1 MSNLFTM
8 SLCFF
13 VSDLH
18 GKPERYKLLFDRIL
32 VEKPEAIFLGG
43 DLLPSGLYA
52 FSSAPEMPEDFT
64 VFIFDNLRALKKKL
78 GHKYPAIF
86 TILGNDDG
94 RAIETGFLKADE
106 EGLIIYM
113 HDRKVEFKDFTIYG
127 YACIPPSPFMLKDW
141 ERYDVSRYVDPGC
154 VAPED
159 GSFSIQTDKRRI
171 KYETIKKDLEKLSGD
186 DDLSKSIFLF
196 HSPPYQTQLDRAA
209 LDGKMIDHV
218 PLDVHIGSIAIKR
231 FIEDRQ
237 PSISLHGHV
246 HESTSLTGFWKD
258 RIGNTIMLNAAHNG
272 PELCLIRF
280 DLNTPENSE
289 RELL

>member
-1 MSNLFTM
+1 M

-18 GKPERYKLLFDRIL
+18 GKLERYKLLFDRIL
-32 VEKPEAIFLGG
+32 IEKPEAVFLGG
-43 DLLPSGLYA
+43 DLLPSGLFA
-52 FSSAPEMPEDFT
+52 FTSSPEMPEDFT
-64 VFIFDNLRALKKKL
+64 VFIFDNLRVLKKKL

-94 RAIETGFLKADE
+94 RAIETEFLKADE
-106 EGLIIYM
+106 EGLIVYM
-113 HDRKVEFKDFTIYG
+113 HERKLKFNDFTIYG

-141 ERYDVSRYVDPGC
+141 ERYDVSQYVDPGC

-159 GSFSIQTDKRRI
+159 GSFSINTDKKRI
-171 KYETIKKDLEKLSGD
+171 KYKTIKKDLEKLSGD

-218 PLDVHIGSIAIKR
+218 PLDLHIGSIAIKR
-231 FIEDRQ
+231 FIEDRK
-237 PSISLHGHV
+237 PLITLHGHV
-246 HESTSLTGFWKD
+246 HESTSITGSWKD
-258 RIGNTIMLNAAHNG
+258 QIKETFAMNAAHRG

-280 DLNTPENSE
+280 DLNSPENAE
-289 RELL
+289 AELL

>member
-1 MSNLFTM
+1 M
-8 SLCFF
+8 SLCYF

-32 VEKPEAIFLGG
+32 LEKPEAVFLGG
-43 DLLPSGLYA
+43 DLLPSGLFA
-52 FSSAPEMPEDFT
+52 FTSAPEMPEDFT
-64 VFIFDNLRALKKKL
+64 VFIFDNLRKIKKKL
-78 GHKYPAIF
+78 NHEYPAIF

-94 RAIETGFLKADE
+94 RAIESEFLKADE
-106 EGLIIYM
+106 EGLIVYM
-113 HDRKVEFKDFTIYG
+113 HNRKVKFKDFNIYG

-141 ERYDVSRYVDPGC
+141 ERYDVSQYVDPGC

-159 GSFSIQTDKRRI
+159 GSFSIKTDKKRI
-171 KYETIKKDLEKLSGD
+171 KYESIKKDIEKLSGD

-196 HSPPYQTQLDRAA
+196 HSPPYKTQLDRAA

-231 FIEDRQ
+231 FIEDRK
-237 PSISLHGHV
+237 PMISLHGHV
-246 HESTSLTGFWKD
+246 HESTSITGSWKD
-258 RIGNTIMLNAAHNG
+258 QIGETSAMNAAHNG
-272 PELCLIRF
+272 PELCLIYF
-280 DLNTPENSE
+280 DLNSPKNAE